1 MRQAGDVGFFG
12 EEMAEAAI
20 EILVGAFLPG
30 AVGVAEVDF
39 EVEFGFKLLIEGEFC
54 ALVDGDGAAQGW
66 RQAGQDVIDA
76 VDDYLAVFARIFDDK
91 DHSGAAFDKGGEV
104 AVFADDEVAFEVAE
118 MSSFI
123 NGF

>member
-1 MRQAGDVGFFG
+1 
-12 EEMAEAAI
+12 MAEAAV
-20 EILVGAFLPG
+20 EVFVGAFLPG

-118 MSSFI
+118 MSSVI